1 MKSYL
6 SDPQFL
12 RDTPKAFLDH
22 MLKQTKR
29 LSLPIQITVGHSRA
43 ILLGPTGNIQ
53 GTQKVFDIRK
63 GVIKNCR
70 TIRNLPFPQA
80 VIKSVHDLENRSA
93 HKERQHKL
101 VFLIGIKR
109 VTIRIILNL
118 MTMKVT
124 QKKTPLHLTTFQLK
138 YLGLIWK

>member
-53 GTQKVFDIRK
+53 GTQNIFEIQT
-63 GVIKNCR
+63 GVIKKCR
-70 TIRNLPFPQA
+70 TIRNLPIPQA
-80 VIKSVHDLENRSA
+80 VIKSMHDWAKSSA
-93 HKERQHKL
+93 Q
-101 VFLIGIKR
+101 
-109 VTIRIILNL
+109 
-118 MTMKVT
+118 
-124 QKKTPLHLTTFQLK
+124 
-138 YLGLIWK
+138 